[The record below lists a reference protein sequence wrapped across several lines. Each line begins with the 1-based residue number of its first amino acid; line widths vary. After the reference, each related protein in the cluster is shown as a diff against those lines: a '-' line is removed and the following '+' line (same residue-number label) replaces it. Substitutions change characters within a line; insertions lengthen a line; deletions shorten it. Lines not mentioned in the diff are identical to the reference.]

1 MPVMTYE
8 QIMSE
13 LKSGQYRPIY
23 FLMGEEPY
31 FIDAITDYIA
41 ENALQEHEKAFN
53 QTVMYGKD
61 VTIYQLIDAAKRF
74 PMSAARTVIIV
85 REAQDVTD
93 PDDKRTKG
101 KMDKLLFYAE
111 KPLNSTIL
119 VIAFK
124 YKTLDKRTKLY
135 KQLEKTAVLFESK
148 KIYEDKI
155 PAWVNLYLSE
165 HGYTIEPK
173 AALLL
178 TDYLGN
184 ELGKVVNELNKL
196 MIVLS
201 GENLKKITLDHIE
214 KNVGISKEYNVFELQ
229 KALGEKNIP
238 KANRIV
244 LHFSQNPKENPMV
257 MIVATLFGFFEK
269 LLKYSYLSDK
279 SQAASILKVHPYF
292 LRDYEIAA
300 RKYPAGKLVKI
311 ISLLRE
317 YDLKSKGIGN
327 SSTPDGDLMREMIY
341 KIMH

>member
-1 MPVMTYE
+1 MNYE

-13 LKSGQYRPIY
+13 LKGKQYRPIY

-61 VTIYQLIDAAKRF
+61 VTIYQVIDAAKRF
-74 PMSAARTVIIV
+74 PMGASRSVVIV

-111 KPLNSTIL
+111 KPLHSTVL
-119 VIAFK
+119 VIAYK
-124 YKTLDKRTKLY
+124 YKTLDKRSKLY
-135 KQLEKTAVLFESK
+135 KQLEKTAVILDSK
-148 KIYEDKI
+148 KIYEDKV
-155 PAWVNLYLSE
+155 PGWVDNYLSG
-165 HGYTIEPK
+165 HGYTIETK

-184 ELGKVVNELNKL
+184 ELGKVVNELDKL

-201 GENLKKITLDHIE
+201 GENIRKITSDHIE
-214 KNVGISKEYNVFELQ
+214 RNVGISKEYNVFELQ
-229 KALGEKNIP
+229 KALGERNIL

-257 MIVATLFGFFEK
+257 LVVSSLFGFFEK

-279 SQAASILKVHPYF
+279 SQAAAVLKVNPYF
-292 LRDYEIAA
+292 LRDYEAA
-300 RKYPAGKLVKI
+300 VRKYPAGKLVQI

-317 YDLKSKGIGN
+317 YDLKSKGVGN
-327 SSTPDGDLMREMIY
+327 SSASDGDLMREMIY